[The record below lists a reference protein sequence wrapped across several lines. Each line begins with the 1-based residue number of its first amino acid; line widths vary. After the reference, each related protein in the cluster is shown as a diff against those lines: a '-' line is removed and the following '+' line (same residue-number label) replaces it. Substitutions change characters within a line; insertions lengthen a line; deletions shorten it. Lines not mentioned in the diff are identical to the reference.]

1 MRFRVLGTV
10 EASVAGTPV
19 DLGSRKQ
26 RLVLAVLLLEAGRPV
41 PLDRLVDLLWPTA
54 PPASARNTVQALV
67 SRLRAVFRAAGGPE
81 LVTEGPGYVLRADPE
96 AVDVHRFTALVR
108 RARAADDETAVA
120 LLDEAL
126 ALWQGDALAGA
137 APAELADRLL
147 AGLNEARWSALED
160 RIDAQLRLGRGRD
173 VLAELTALV
182 AAHPLRQRFVGQLML
197 ALHREGRTD
206 AALGAFRDLR
216 TRLADDLGLDP
227 APELTRLQSAILA
240 ADPALDAVAEPV
252 RPAQLPH
259 DVRGFTGRAAEL
271 ARLDEPAAG
280 PGPDIRVL
288 TGTAGVGK
296 TALAVRW
303 AHRVRD
309 RFPDGQLYLDLRG
322 FDPDHEP
329 LTPAVAAAQLLRAL
343 STDPRAIPPDP
354 DGRTALWRSLLAD
367 RRVLVLLDNARDS
380 AQVTPLL
387 PSSGTVLVTS
397 RQRLGDLIA
406 RTGARPVPL
415 AVLPAEDSRH
425 LLETVLGRPVVAAEP
440 AAAAELARLCG
451 HLPLA
456 LRLAA
461 ANLGDAGGL
470 ADLAREL
477 ADGDPLAGLSVDGAE
492 ESAVTTAFSV
502 SYRALPAEHRL
513 LFRRLALVPGQTFT
527 APAAAALAD
536 VAEGRAGQQL
546 KALAAAHLVER
557 HLPGRYRFHDLLHS
571 YATGRVT
578 ADDSAEAGDA
588 ARRRLLDHYLATAD
602 AAGRRLIPHFLRLPR
617 PEPAQVFAG
626 TEDALAWLDTE
637 WPNLAAAVE
646 HPAAREYAWHLADAL
661 RAFFHHRGHHTE
673 WIDTATTALT
683 AAEAAGDRQ
692 AQAAMRLSIALAGVN
707 SGRYAEA
714 RTHLTTVLD
723 AGLASD
729 WPAGRAA
736 ALNNLSAVHQR
747 LGDPHEAIACGEES
761 LRLCEELAIPGVTM
775 ALANLG
781 FACGQVGELDAA
793 LRHFGR
799 ALEIA
804 ERDGARFSV
813 AVVLVDLAH
822 IHRDR
827 GDAEA
832 AGFYERAL
840 TANREV
846 GYQYGEAAALSGRA
860 VLEARAGDD
869 TRALADAAEA
879 VELTRR
885 IGDRGTEASA
895 LAALGEVSVLLGRP
909 AAEPLTAA
917 LDIARETSFA
927 WCEAAALTGLAEAA
941 LAGGD
946 ADQARLH
953 GETAAKLAAQAGYR
967 PLETR
972 VARVLAELPA

>member
-10 EASVAGTPV
+10 EASVDGAPV

-41 PLDRLVDLLWPTA
+41 ALDRLVDLLWPTA

-81 LVTEGPGYVLRADPE
+81 LVTEGAGYVLRAEPE
-96 AVDVHRFTALVR
+96 TVDAHRFTALVR

-120 LLDEAL
+120 LLAEAL
-126 ALWQGDALAGA
+126 ALWRGDALAGA
-137 APAELADRLL
+137 ASAELADRLL
-147 AGLNEARWSALED
+147 AGLHEARWSALED

-206 AALGAFRDLR
+206 AALAAYRDLR

-240 ADPALDAVAEPV
+240 ADPALDAVAV

-343 STDPRAIPPDP
+343 GTDPRAIPPDP

-387 PSSGTVLVTS
+387 PPSGTVLVTS

-415 AVLPAEDSRH
+415 TVLPAADSRQ
-425 LLETVLGRPVVAAEP
+425 LLETVLGRSVVAAE
-440 AAAAELARLCG
+440 AAAAGELARLCG

-527 APAAAALAD
+527 APVAAALAE

-571 YATGRVT
+571 YATGRVR
-578 ADDSAEAGDA
+578 ADDSPEAADA
-588 ARRRLLDHYLATAD
+588 ARRRLLAHYLATAD

-617 PEPAQVFAG
+617 SEPAQVFDG
-626 TEDALAWLDTE
+626 TEDALGWLDTE

-646 HPAAREYAWHLADAL
+646 HPDAREYAWHLADAL

-723 AGLASD
+723 AGLAAD

-793 LRHFGR
+793 LRHVGR

-832 AGFYERAL
+832 AAFYERAL

-860 VLEARAGDD
+860 VLEARAGDG
-869 TRALADAAEA
+869 TRAPADAAEA

-895 LAALGEVSVLLGRP
+895 LAALGEVNVLLGKP
-909 AAEPLTAA
+909 AAEPLNAA
-917 LDIARETSFA
+917 LEIARETSFA

-941 LAGGD
+941 LAEGD
-946 ADQARLH
+946 TDRARLH
-953 GETAAKLAAQAGYR
+953 GEAAAKLAAQAGYR

-972 VARVLAELPA
+972 VARVLAGLPA

>member
-10 EASVAGTPV
+10 EASVDGAPV

-41 PLDRLVDLLWPTA
+41 ALDRLVDLLWPTA

-81 LVTEGPGYVLRADPE
+81 LVTEGAGYVLRAEPE
-96 AVDVHRFTALVR
+96 TVDAHRFTALVG

-120 LLDEAL
+120 LLAEAL
-126 ALWQGDALAGA
+126 ALWRGDALAGA
-137 APAELADRLL
+137 ASAELADRLL
-147 AGLNEARWSALED
+147 AGLREAWWSALED

-182 AAHPLRQRFVGQLML
+182 AAHPLRQRFVGRLML

-206 AALGAFRDLR
+206 AALAAYRDLR

-240 ADPALDAVAEPV
+240 ADPALDAVAV

-343 STDPRAIPPDP
+343 GTDPRAIPPDP

-387 PSSGTVLVTS
+387 PPSGTVLVTS

-415 AVLPAEDSRH
+415 TVLPAADSRQ
-425 LLETVLGRPVVAAEP
+425 LLETVLGRSVVAAEP
-440 AAAAELARLCG
+440 AAAGELARLCG

-502 SYRALPAEHRL
+502 SYRALPAEHRA

-527 APAAAALAD
+527 APAAAALAE

-571 YATGRVT
+571 YATGRVR
-578 ADDSAEAGDA
+578 ADDSPEAADA

-617 PEPAQVFAG
+617 PEPAQVFDG

-646 HPAAREYAWHLADAL
+646 HPEAREYAWHLADAL

-673 WIDTATTALT
+673 WLDTATTALT

-723 AGLASD
+723 AGLAAD

-832 AGFYERAL
+832 AAFYERAL

-860 VLEARAGDD
+860 VLEARAGDG
-869 TRALADAAEA
+869 TRAPADAAEA

-895 LAALGEVSVLLGRP
+895 LAALGEVNVLLGRP
-909 AAEPLTAA
+909 AAEPLAAA
-917 LDIARETSFA
+917 LEIARETSFA

-941 LAGGD
+941 LAEGD
-946 ADQARLH
+946 TDQARLH
-953 GETAAKLAAQAGYR
+953 GEAAAKLAAQAGYR
-967 PLETR
+967 PLESR
-972 VARVLAELPA
+972 VARVLAGLPA